1 MMHFGGI
8 TIPMGPVLEAEL
20 RHVIAPSIDRDA
32 FESLDEVMGEIERGE
47 AIAWIATEGHKI
59 RAACVTQI
67 ISGEHGSQCFIR
79 HCAGLGRE
87 EWLHYL
93 SLIEL
98 WARGCGC
105 ASIELIGRKGWIRT
119 LQPQGY
125 EERAVVL
132 RKVLTGQQAGGGH
145 L

>member
-1 MMHFGGI
+1 MLFGGI
-8 TIPMGPVLEAEL
+8 NTPMTPILEAEL
-20 RHVIAPSIDRDA
+20 RQAIAPSIDRDA
-32 FESLDEVMGEIERGE
+32 FESLDEVMGEIARGE

-67 ISGEHGSQCFIR
+67 IPGEHGSQCFIR

-93 SLIEL
+93 RLIEL
-98 WARGCGC
+98 WAKGCGC
-105 ASIELIGRKGWIRT
+105 ASIELIGRKGWVRA

-132 RKVLTGQQAGGGH
+132 RKVL
-145 L
+145 